1 MDLDIEAEEKAL
13 TTQLLL
19 ALKSRIQS
27 IDTANA
33 TIFTFDNY
41 RKIFNIY

>member
-1 MDLDIEAEEKAL
+1 MNLDIEAEENAL
-13 TTQLLL
+13 TAQLLL
-19 ALKSRIQS
+19 TLKSSVQS